1 MSDTRCYLE
10 DQIRI
15 YKEELEKANP
25 KKLVN
30 FCEAAYS
37 NLLKSQDMI
46 QCSNRYEW
54 ENLLL
59 YTAFSSQQLECM
71 LYQYGSIC
79 CFLEHETL
87 VFSSFAQEGG
97 LQVYGDLESIQPIT
111 LDGRTRGKRKR
122 VMNRLGDYTLSDDV
136 AIIIQDYTGSVQKG
150 DIIPRMTHNTLTTI
164 ADQVKTY
171 KLLLYNIILSVKK
184 LIAKCE
190 NEEQVKTVMKQ
201 AELLLDPTH
210 PIVGIT
216 TGKDIAQQF
225 ELMNYVEKVNIDE
238 FIAIIDFYYKI
249 RRGFNGVPSPDVF
262 EKKER
267 LISSETESAQVHVN
281 ITLLD
286 GLKQREYACDMI
298 NEFFGTRLSVRLS
311 DALEGGIYDD
321 TRGSNTN
328 TGTESNQ
335 QVQ

>member
-1 MSDTRCYLE
+1 MKDTRCYIG
-10 DQIRI
+10 DQIRM
-15 YKEELEKANP
+15 YKEELARANP
-25 KKLVN
+25 KQLVD
-30 FCEAAYS
+30 FCEGAYL
-37 NLLKSQDMI
+37 NLLKAQDMI
-46 QCSNRYEW
+46 QCCNRYVW
-54 ENLLL
+54 KNLEAV
-59 YTAFSSQQLECM
+59 TALSTQQLEAM
-71 LYQYGSIC
+71 LYQNGAIC
-79 CFLEHETL
+79 CFLEDETL
-87 VFSSFAQEGG
+87 VFSLFTEENG
-97 LQVYGDLESIQPIT
+97 LNVYGELSSIQPIT

-122 VMNRLGDYTLSDDV
+122 VMNKLGDYTLSDDV

-150 DIIPRMTHNTLTTI
+150 VIIPRMNHNTLTTI
-164 ADQVKTY
+164 SDQVKTY

-190 NEEQVKTVMKQ
+190 NEEQSKVIMKQ

-225 ELMNYVEKVNIDE
+225 ELMNYVDKVNIDE

-298 NEFFGTRLSVRLS
+298 NEFFGTSLSVRLS
-311 DALEGGIYDD
+311 DALRGGIADD
-321 TRGSNTN
+321 SRGSDTN
-328 TGTESNQ
+328 TGKQSVE